1 MNKEDLHALTVLGK
15 KFAEYTADNYKKAR
29 GKEYICDSEIHYL
42 FDYMHKDEPNYI
54 GITTRFLYNENNKQI
69 VGFEVC
75 ELFKG
80 ANFVEGV
87 SKINDGIEIGTVHNV
102 AFCGGFKTVKICDRF
117 DIERINISNKDNAT
131 PYVEIL

>member
-42 FDYMHKDEPNYI
+42 FDYMHKNDPNYI
-54 GITTRFLYNENNKQI
+54 GITTRFLYNENIGQI

-80 ANFVEGV
+80 ANFVEGI
-87 SKINDGIEIGTVHNV
+87 SKINDGIEIGTVHKV
-102 AFCGGFKTVKICDRF
+102 AFLGGFKTVKRRGRF
-117 DIERINISNKDNAT
+117 DIKRIDIPNKDSVI
-131 PYVEIL
+131 PYVDIP

>member
-29 GKEYICDSEIHYL
+29 RKEYICDSEIHYL
-42 FDYMHKDEPNYI
+42 FDYMHKNEPNYI
-54 GITTRFLYNENNKQI
+54 GITTRFLYNENIGQI

-80 ANFVEGV
+80 ANFVEGI
-87 SKINDGIEIGTVHNV
+87 SKINDGIEIGTVHKV
-102 AFCGGFKTVKICDRF
+102 AFLGGFKTVKRRGRF
-117 DIERINISNKDNAT
+117 DIKRIDIPNKDSVI
-131 PYVEIL
+131 PYVDIP